1 MENNKKSWKRLAKN
15 GSSFRSPSQAV
26 KRTWAGHTPMTA
38 RIKLKRASLQ
48 QTYWR
53 TKDRNCKHFRNAS
66 STWSFARRHRHRYT
80 SQESYTYIKMLN
92 GGVYRLQKWLVCR
105 CQHIFQYQ
113 NYTVQNVQEL
123 SLFLSLPSISLFEDC
138 HLRVRQKCHNQLS
151 RERICCHLIGE
162 SSQILSIISTAY
174 EGHLW
179 RQAKFQ
185 LFIKIISY
193 PDTKRFYNPF
203 SMEFCNVSWSDE
215 VSFESGAFK
224 KRCSIQT
231 KVCDMVKV
239 QVQVHARSV
248 GENPK
253 QCTNW
258 SV

>member
-1 MENNKKSWKRLAKN
+1 
-15 GSSFRSPSQAV
+15 
-26 KRTWAGHTPMTA
+26 MTA

-48 QTYWR
+48 QKYWR

-185 LFIKIISY
+185 LFIISHTPIRKGFTIHFLWNSVMSADPMKCPLNLVLSKNGAAY
-193 PDTKRFYNPF
+193 KRKFVIWWR
-203 SMEFCNVSWSDE
+203 CRCRCTRE
-215 VSFESGAFK
+215 V
-224 KRCSIQT
+224 
-231 KVCDMVKV
+231 
-239 QVQVHARSV
+239 
-248 GENPK
+248 
-253 QCTNW
+253 
-258 SV
+258 